1 GVEAAAVLVHVT
13 VLEAIHEELLPRP
26 ERELRLHGLGL
37 LEDIGP
43 HHLHP
48 ETPIRVR
55 RGVLPELRPRRH
67 GRHHAQPVHRL
78 PLVLT
83 VTWSRAVL
91 GENVWA
97 KFTRVARG
105 VGEFRPVKS
114 PRPTWPCAGGGARP
128 RLPWPP

>member
-1 GVEAAAVLVHVT
+1 
-13 VLEAIHEELLPRP
+13 RQ
-26 ERELRLHGLGL
+26 LGL
-37 LEDIGP
+37 PFDVFATAP
-43 HHLHP
+43 
-48 ETPIRVR
+48 
-55 RGVLPELRPRRH
+55 PRREDAGPAKGKKKRRAELAEPTPEQVADVARRTARRVADALRKAGKSLTPEFDTDH
-67 GRHHAQPVHRL
+67 
-78 PLVLT
+78 VLT